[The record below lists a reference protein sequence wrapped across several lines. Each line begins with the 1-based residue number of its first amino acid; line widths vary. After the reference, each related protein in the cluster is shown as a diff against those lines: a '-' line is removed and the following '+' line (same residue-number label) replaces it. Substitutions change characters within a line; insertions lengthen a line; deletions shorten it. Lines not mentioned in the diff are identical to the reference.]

1 MSQSLTSATDLTT
14 FLESATTQT
23 GDVLPDASAAILGLA
38 EASVDIAGLAAQNGI
53 SQTALGAVTGG
64 ENADGDD
71 QKELDVLADQL
82 IEQAL
87 TKTSLFAYLSEE
99 REQPVPLSASGQLIC
114 ACDPMDGSSNI
125 DTNMTIGTIFS
136 LYPAPHQKTETNLLC
151 PGRNQI
157 AAGFF
162 AYGPQTALLLTYGK
176 GVFAFCFDGTH
187 YRLMD
192 WHVRIPG
199 QTSEFAINAAN
210 HRHWSALTA
219 SYIDQLLA
227 GKQGGRGRNF
237 NMRWAGS
244 LVADSWRILRRG
256 GIFLYPED
264 SRRGYES
271 GRLRLVYEANPISF
285 LVEQAGGL
293 ATDGKRNILDI
304 QPTDLH
310 QRVPL
315 IFGSADEVN
324 CYKMS

>member
-1 MSQSLTSATDLTT
+1 MSQSSTIAPSLTDFLQSATQAGEL
-14 FLESATTQT
+14 
-23 GDVLPDASAAILGLA
+23 LPDAEAAVLGLA
-38 EASVDIAGLAAQNGI
+38 EVSINIAELAAQNGI
-53 SQTALGAVTGG
+53 SQTPLGAMTGK

-71 QKELDVLADQL
+71 QKALDVLADQL

-87 TKTSLFAYLSEE
+87 AKTSLFAYLSEE
-99 REQPVPLSASGQLIC
+99 RDQPVFLSASGQLIC
-114 ACDPMDGSSNI
+114 ACDPLDGSSNI
-125 DTNMTIGTIFS
+125 DTNLTIGTIFS
-136 LYPAPHQKTETNLLC
+136 LYPAPDHKTETNLLC
-151 PGRNQI
+151 PGRGQI

-162 AYGPQTALLLTYGK
+162 AYGPQTALLLTYGN
-176 GVFAFCFDGTH
+176 GVFAFCFDGTQ

-192 WHVRIPG
+192 WQVRIPV

-210 HRHWSALTA
+210 HRHWSDHTA

-227 GKQGGRGRNF
+227 GKQGERGRNF

-244 LVADSWRILRRG
+244 LVADCWRILRRG

-293 ATDGKRNILDI
+293 ATDGDQDILDI
-304 QPTDLH
+304 QPIDLH

-315 IFGSADEVN
+315 IFGSADEVEW
-324 CYKMS
+324 YKSD

>member
-1 MSQSLTSATDLTT
+1 MSQSSILAPSLTAFLHSATQAGEL
-14 FLESATTQT
+14 
-23 GDVLPDASAAILGLA
+23 LPDVEAAVLGLA
-38 EASVDIAGLAAQNGI
+38 EASINIAELAAQNGI
-53 SQTALGAVTGG
+53 SQTPLGAVTGD

-71 QKELDVLADQL
+71 QKALDVLADQL

-87 TKTSLFAYLSEE
+87 EKTSLFAYLSEE
-99 REQPVPLSASGQLIC
+99 REQPVPLSASGQLVC
-114 ACDPMDGSSNI
+114 ACDPLDGSSNI
-125 DTNMTIGTIFS
+125 DTNLTVGTIFS
-136 LYPAPHQKTETNLLC
+136 LYPAPDDTIETDLLR
-151 PGRNQI
+151 PGRDQI

-162 AYGPQTALLLTYGK
+162 AYGPQTALLLTYGN
-176 GVFAFCFDGTH
+176 GVFAFCFDGTQ

-192 WHVRIPG
+192 WQVRIPC

-210 HRHWSALTA
+210 HRHWSARTA

-227 GKQGGRGRNF
+227 GKQGERGRNF

-244 LVADSWRILRRG
+244 LVADCWRILRRG

-264 SRRGYES
+264 SRRGYGA

-293 ATDGKRNILDI
+293 ATDGEQDILDI

-315 IFGSADEVN
+315 IFGSANEVEW
-324 CYKMS
+324 YKSE